1 MTTGANR
8 GVRRAFARL
17 LVLALAAV
25 LPLWISGEAVAGEKT
40 DAGFSVEQLMQ
51 RLAQVKSSR
60 ATFVERKHLRI
71 LNAPLE
77 LTGTLVYT
85 APGYLEKHTLK
96 PKPESLVLDRD
107 TLTFED
113 KARKRRRVLRL
124 QEYPVI
130 WAFVESIRSTLAGDL
145 ESLRRFYRVSLEGT
159 EADWR
164 LTLDPREAA
173 FQRVVQ
179 QIRIAGSRTSIRSI
193 EISEAEGDHSVM
205 TITEEK

>member
-1 MTTGANR
+1 MTIGVERILCAALTLVVFGLSTGA
-8 GVRRAFARL
+8 RAASDP
-17 LVLALAAV
+17 A
-25 LPLWISGEAVAGEKT
+25 W
-40 DAGFSVEQLMQ
+40 SVEQLMQ
-51 RLAQVKSSR
+51 RLAQVKSSK

-77 LTGTLVYT
+77 SSGTLVYT

-96 PKPESLVLDRD
+96 PKPESLVLEKD

-113 KARKRRRVLRL
+113 KTRNRRRTLKL

-145 ESLRRFYRVSLEGT
+145 QSLNRFYRVGLEGS
-159 EADWR
+159 EPEWL
-164 LTLDPREAA
+164 LTLDPREPDI
-173 FQRVVQ
+173 QRMVN

-193 EISEAEGDHSVM
+193 EIIEADGDRSVM
-205 TITEEK
+205 TVTEVR

>member
-1 MTTGANR
+1 MTTGADR
-8 GVRRAFARL
+8 GMRRAFARA
-17 LVLALAAV
+17 LALALM
-25 LPLWISGEAVAGEKT
+25 LPLCMAGAVAGEKPS
-40 DAGFSVEQLMQ
+40 DPAWSVEQLMQ
-51 RLAQVKSSR
+51 RLAQVKSSK
-60 ATFVERKHLRI
+60 ATFVERKHMRI

-96 PKPESLVLDRD
+96 PKPESLVLDKD

-113 KARKRRRVLRL
+113 RARKRRRVLRL

-145 ESLRRFYRVSLEGT
+145 QSLNRFYRVGLEGT
-159 EADWR
+159 ELDWR
-164 LTLDPREAA
+164 LTLDPREPGI
-173 FQRVVQ
+173 QRVVQ

-193 EISEAEGDHSVM
+193 EITESEGDHSIM

>member
-1 MTTGANR
+1 
-8 GVRRAFARL
+8 
-17 LVLALAAV
+17 
-25 LPLWISGEAVAGEKT
+25 
-40 DAGFSVEQLMQ
+40 MQ
-51 RLAQVKSSR
+51 RLAQVKSAR

-96 PKPESLVLDRD
+96 PKPETLILDKD

-113 KARKRRRVLRL
+113 TTRKRRRVLKL
-124 QEYPVI
+124 QDYPVV

-145 ESLRRFYRVSLEGT
+145 QSLNRFYRVSLEGS
-159 EADWR
+159 EPEWR
-164 LTLDPREAA
+164 LTLDPREPGI
-173 FQRVVQ
+173 QRMVE

-193 EISEAEGDHSVM
+193 EITEAEGDRSIM